1 MLNPYKVIPAV
12 QMQISEFRD
21 ARRSTVSDD
30 SVLSDLWTSHNQHG
44 IAITDISARLLP
56 PLLGCIEQL
65 QGSVNKLTSVVD
77 TLALA
82 AVAPAPSAKRTRG
95 ENRDPATVALP
106 TTFVYTLGFSP
117 IAVSVHPVATTTPL
131 PVTTAPPA
139 AHPTPPIPPSAL
151 AQAPPATPNA
161 PPRISAPDPLAPPAA
176 PAAPP
181 RAHAIPQRQAALL
194 VDPAL
199 QVVFGPIIWNRD
211 SQNRINVRQDIVNLL
226 AIVLPAAA
234 QLKISSTRRYK
245 KLSAYTAIA
254 FASPEIA
261 NWVINSWDHAA
272 RYQ

>member
-95 ENRDPATVALP
+95 ENVDDAARNTRLHSEIPQQWLCPPLSCTP
-106 TTFVYTLGFSP
+106 
-117 IAVSVHPVATTTPL
+117 SVF
-131 PVTTAPPA
+131 
-139 AHPTPPIPPSAL
+139 PPSL
-151 AQAPPATPNA
+151 SVSTLS
-161 PPRISAPDPLAPPAA
+161 PPRRLCP
-176 PAAPP
+176 
-181 RAHAIPQRQAALL
+181 
-194 VDPAL
+194 
-199 QVVFGPIIWNRD
+199 
-211 SQNRINVRQDIVNLL
+211 
-226 AIVLPAAA
+226 
-234 QLKISSTRRYK
+234 
-245 KLSAYTAIA
+245 
-254 FASPEIA
+254 
-261 NWVINSWDHAA
+261 
-272 RYQ
+272 